1 MSSCPFEQG
10 PMRAEILQLGGARRF
25 RVLWNIWRKKRI
37 ITSQNCLISSISTVQ
52 VATLCL
58 AENRGMRAWCS
69 TMWRNAMYGALASRM
84 SRLRSLGPFNT
95 KATSC
100 SSYWHLHSSSST
112 GLSAKTLLAFNPS
125 QYQSHPLKKELQEV
139 TALSSSSYLINYF
152 SFVVING
159 QSFQT
164 GIYVV
169 PLSCRQRLRKAS
181 GGISPA
187 RELPMSSPVA
197 AAVTRLA
204 QQDLSEWTWS
214 KAATSSHLW

>member
-1 MSSCPFEQG
+1 MQHYVTQCD
-10 PMRAEILQLGGARRF
+10 
-25 RVLWNIWRKKRI
+25 V
-37 ITSQNCLISSISTVQ
+37 
-52 VATLCL
+52 
-58 AENRGMRAWCS
+58 RG
-69 TMWRNAMYGALASRM
+69 LASRM

-197 AAVTRLA
+197 QLLPDWLNR
-204 QQDLSEWTWS
+204 
-214 KAATSSHLW
+214 TSPSGLGPKLPQVHICGKGM

>member
-1 MSSCPFEQG
+1 MKYLEEKKESSRHRIVWFPLYLLYK
-10 PMRAEILQLGGARRF
+10 LQLCALRKIGACG
-25 RVLWNIWRKKRI
+25 L
-37 ITSQNCLISSISTVQ
+37 VQ
-52 VATLCL
+52 HYVTQCDV
-58 AENRGMRAWCS
+58 RG
-69 TMWRNAMYGALASRM
+69 LASRM

-197 AAVTRLA
+197 QLLPDWLNR
-204 QQDLSEWTWS
+204 
-214 KAATSSHLW
+214 TSPSGLGPKLPQVHICGKGM

>member
-1 MSSCPFEQG
+1 MKYLEEKKESSRPQKLSWF
-10 PMRAEILQLGGARRF
+10 PLYLLYKLQLCALRKIGACG
-25 RVLWNIWRKKRI
+25 L
-37 ITSQNCLISSISTVQ
+37 VQ
-52 VATLCL
+52 HYVTQCDV
-58 AENRGMRAWCS
+58 RG
-69 TMWRNAMYGALASRM
+69 LASRM

-125 QYQSHPLKKELQEV
+125 QYQKPSAKKKNFKKSQHSLQV
-139 TALSSSSYLINYF
+139 SYLINYF

-197 AAVTRLA
+197 QLLPDWLNR
-204 QQDLSEWTWS
+204 
-214 KAATSSHLW
+214 TSPSGLGPKLPQVHICGKGM